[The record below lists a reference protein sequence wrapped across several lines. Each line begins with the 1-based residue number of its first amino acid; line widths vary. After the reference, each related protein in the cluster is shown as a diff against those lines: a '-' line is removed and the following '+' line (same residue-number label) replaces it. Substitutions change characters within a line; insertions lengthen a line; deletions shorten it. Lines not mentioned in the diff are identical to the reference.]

1 MGIVKIRPSAGNLML
16 AGSVTAALLM
26 LSGCQVFQPYVIPN
40 HFNEVGGKTNQ
51 WCGSSNASVD
61 EVAYARSI
69 ERQLSCF
76 ARQHAEFASA
86 VGYTLIPLA
95 ALVAYQGFTQA
106 NPHNIAALSSAGFAA
121 YGIANYQYKPRDV
134 IYLAGVAA
142 VDCAIQVT
150 TPSILSPSQVADLD
164 GRYATFSRQM
174 QSVFEDVAAANDR
187 LTRAN
192 DALVDARLQR
202 ASIKTSTDKK
212 ALLDA
217 LDSALDAVGTLLSAD
232 LAALASANDAVTL
245 LPKRYVTVKA
255 TDAQV
260 RKELAST
267 AESIVNS
274 VNSQIAT
281 MVPNPASLSSMLSS
295 LKLPAAAQPAAA
307 TTPPASGAAANDKIA
322 TAASALLASK
332 AKVKSAGNA
341 AAAHGLAPPDPADD
355 VLRALDSA
363 RSQMAVAE
371 LLISRANQKLA
382 PLGASLDAITAP
394 TGLDKLYKDCAIDVK
409 VKVPLSIAVP
419 KDGVTVQSGGQAVSM
434 PITGGTGKYSP
445 VVVNPPAKGTL
456 TADIKQG
463 SGNSSVLSLQ
473 AKDFA
478 EDVNG
483 MIVIVQDEGASAAQ
497 VPVNVKH

>member
-1 MGIVKIRPSAGNLML
+1 MNVAKNHPRAGKLML
-16 AGSVTAALLM
+16 AGSVTVALSM

-40 HFNEVGGKTNQ
+40 HFNEAGGKTNQ
-51 WCGSSNASVD
+51 WCGSSTAPAD

-106 NPHNIAALSSAGFAA
+106 NPHNIAALSSAGFGA

-150 TPSILSPSQVADLD
+150 TPSILSLGQVADLD
-164 GRYATFSRQM
+164 GRYATFSQQV
-174 QSVFEDVAAANDR
+174 QSVFDDVSAANDR

-192 DALVDARLQR
+192 DALVDARSRR
-202 ASIKTSTDKK
+202 ARIKASTDKK
-212 ALLDA
+212 ALSDA
-217 LDSALDAVGTLLSAD
+217 LDSALDAVGTRLSAD
-232 LAALASANDAVTL
+232 LAALASANDAITL
-245 LPKRYVTVKA
+245 LPKRYVAVKA

-281 MVPNPASLSSMLSS
+281 MVPNPASLASMLSS
-295 LKLPAAAQPAAA
+295 LKLPAAAQSAAA

-322 TAASALLASK
+322 AAASALLASK
-332 AKVKSAGNA
+332 AKIKSASNA
-341 AAAHGLAPPDPADD
+341 VAAHGFSPPDPADD
-355 VLRALDSA
+355 ILRSLDAA
-363 RSQMAVAE
+363 RSQMAAAE
-371 LLISRANQKLA
+371 LLISHANQRLA
-382 PLGASLDAITAP
+382 PFGASLDALAAP
-394 TGLDKLYKDCAIDVK
+394 TSLDKLYKDCAIDVK
-409 VKVPLSIAVP
+409 VRVPLSIAVP
-419 KDGVTVQSGGQAVSM
+419 KDGVTVQSGGQPVSM

-483 MIVIVQDEGASAAQ
+483 VIVIVQDDGASAAQ
-497 VPVNVKH
+497 LPVNVKH